1 MTFLTLWLN
10 AALLILGLMTALWL
24 LSLALK
30 DSSIVDIFWGT
41 GFVITFW
48 FTYFTSGLPHPTS
61 LTLLGVVVT
70 LWGLRL
76 SLYILSRN
84 AGHGEDFRYA
94 AKAYIERRNEDIAK
108 QEQKVAFIEGF
119 TSAGL
124 AAISESAGT
133 WAGPFAPLVT
143 LGLGYLIKRRN
154 DKTPDEYRKAK
165 EESYNKGLEF
175 GKALADAARN
185 QAQES

>member
-1 MTFLTLWLN
+1 MKRTAVALAVLFALAGVAVSCTDLRDHLTVDPTPAPAGVDVAVPTEPETINN
-10 AALLILGLMTALWL
+10 AWR
-24 LSLALK
+24 S
-30 DSSIVDIFWGT
+30 V
-41 GFVITFW
+41 
-48 FTYFTSGLPHPTS
+48 
-61 LTLLGVVVT
+61 
-70 LWGLRL
+70 
-76 SLYILSRN
+76 
-84 AGHGEDFRYA
+84 EDFRYA
-94 AKAYIERRNEDIAK
+94 ANTYIERRNEDIAK

-154 DKTPDEYRKAK
+154 DKTPEEYRQAK
-165 EESYNKGLEF
+165 EKSYNKGLEF

-185 QAQES
+185 QQNQES